1 MITSI
6 TPSVYKI
13 KYSKTTGYYLEY
25 YQNRFAVLG
34 KSYGELNK
42 HLELVW
48 SNYRS
53 KPGSMGCCCVG
64 APGSGKSRLSHLL
77 ANRALDNGM
86 CVILAIEL
94 ETNIELIAFIDNLV
108 NMVVIF
114 DEFSKNFTMTMQNKM
129 LPMFSAIDHSRK
141 KLFILNEND
150 RNSISPFIRTRPG
163 RVRYCFD
170 YDRVSE
176 SVIMEYC
183 ADYNISTSFIADIMV
198 IYQKAPKFTFDHLQ
212 ALVTEHISS
221 PDYSIDELMEVLNLD
236 DLVQDPLWYP
246 TIVTKLGS
254 SEVWEIGGVVT
265 GQTKERISS
274 NYFRCWVDIAKV
286 DKAVKSDSGMGRNPT
301 KALNITS
308 NALQSIEEDDVY
320 VFKVN
325 GYLIQFVKRE

>member
-1 MITSI
+1 
-6 TPSVYKI
+6 
-13 KYSKTTGYYLEY
+13 
-25 YQNRFAVLG
+25 
-34 KSYGELNK
+34 
-42 HLELVW
+42 
-48 SNYRS
+48 
-53 KPGSMGCCCVG
+53 VG